1 MGCRQA
7 NRQATY
13 LKIFMFRKVI
23 IAIFCLLNFF
33 SVYAATSHTEES
45 SELDVAAI
53 LFEHVLDSHELHL
66 FPGVPAIELPLGIT
80 VHLLMLWLAV
90 ALIAVMF
97 LIFFR
102 KRTPKVHGFAVFLEA
117 LVFFVRDDIVYP
129 TMGEK
134 KGEKWLP
141 FYVTLFIFIVVLNCL
156 GLIPAFKS
164 ATGNIN
170 VTLAMAI
177 LIFALMFITG
187 FKNLGCLHF
196 FSNMYPANTPWPIAL
211 FVAFLELSGTLIK
224 SLILSLRL
232 FANMFAGHLAILS
245 FLILIFI
252 IGPVSAIISVPFAV
266 FTYSLEIIVALLQ
279 AFVFTLLSCIFIT
292 MVNSSHSD

>member
-1 MGCRQA
+1 
-7 NRQATY
+7 
-13 LKIFMFRKVI
+13 MFIKAI
-23 IAIFCLLNFF
+23 IGFFCLINAFP
-33 SVYAATSHTEES
+33 VYAANVHAENS
-45 SELDVAAI
+45 SELDVSGI
-53 LFEHVLDSHELHL
+53 LFEHVLNSNEIALI
-66 FPGVPAIELPLGIT
+66 PGMPAITLPFGIT
-80 VHLLMLWLAV
+80 VHLLMIWLSV
-90 ALIAVMF
+90 LLIALMF
-97 LIFFR
+97 MLSFR
-102 KRTPKVHGFAVFLEA
+102 KRTPKVHGLAVPLEA

-129 TMGEK
+129 IMGEK

-141 FYVTLFIFIVVLNCL
+141 FYVTLFMFIVVLNCL

-170 VTLAMAI
+170 VTLALAI
-177 LIFALMFITG
+177 VIFALMFITG
-187 FKNLGCLHF
+187 FKNLGFLHF
-196 FSNMYPANTPWPIAL
+196 FTNMYPADTPWPIAL
-211 FVAFLELSGTLIK
+211 FVAFLELFGTVIK
-224 SLILSLRL
+224 SVILSLRL

-266 FTYSLEIIVALLQ
+266 FTFSLEVIVALLQ